1 MAARTKM
8 EKVKLSFG
16 VEMELYLA
24 WRAETFTGTVPAPP
38 GVKLSPGAPLVIK
51 GGRLTKGAKIKAL
64 ALIIEEA
71 FPSSAGTVVSLDDR
85 KLDKRNKEWYHLEA
99 YRRWD
104 VIPDGSLA
112 IPPDEL
118 ADLNSTDYGWIGA
131 EVVSPALWATNEGFD
146 EVRRMCEFLQKHFWI
161 YNARKAGFHV
171 HVGNGNEWLP
181 LNSLR
186 QIAAFLYAADPVLAQ
201 SHPRHRTNNIYC
213 ASPRLYS
220 NVSMGRRNP
229 VNPTQPD
236 LPTESVEVERPSIY
250 TRAENAVRNFF
261 KSRASPTKPAEDNKV
276 RKRDQ
281 FPPRPTVG
289 AYDIDREPIGRGL
302 YNPIPVGPVPMIT
315 AVTEILRSADRAA
328 ISRLMS
334 IGPIRGA
341 YSFVQL
347 EQEAKRTIEFRQAA
361 SMVDP
366 VQTVAYARI
375 AVGLC
380 QFAASASRDDLTKI
394 ILDCEMAEQTPSW
407 FDVYDLFMEVG
418 LYPEAKIVQAVL
430 SGTLTDDKRREYWL
444 SRKHALRL

>member
-8 EKVKLSFG
+8 ENVKLSFG

-24 WRAETFTGTVPAPP
+24 WHAEAFTGTVPAPP
-38 GVKLSPGAPLVIK
+38 GVKFGPGAPLVIK
-51 GGRLTKGAKIKAL
+51 GGRLTKGAKVKAL
-64 ALIIEEA
+64 ASIIDEA
-71 FPSSAGTVVSLDDR
+71 FPSPAGTVVPLDDR
-85 KLDKRNKEWYHLEA
+85 KLDNRNKEWYHLEG

-104 VIPDGSLA
+104 VILDASLRVT
-112 IPPDEL
+112 PDEL
-118 ADLNSTDYGWIGA
+118 EGLSCTDYGWVGV

-161 YNARKAGFHV
+161 YNARPAGFHV

-201 SHPRHRTNNIYC
+201 SHPRHRTDNVYC

-229 VNPTQPD
+229 VDPTQPD

-250 TRAENAVRNFF
+250 ARAENAVRNFF
-261 KSRASPTKPAEDNKV
+261 KPRASPTEPAEDNKV
-276 RKRDQ
+276 RKRDE

-289 AYDIDREPIGRGL
+289 AYNREPIGREL
-302 YNPIPVGPVPMIT
+302 YNPTPVEPVPMIT
-315 AVTEILRSADRAA
+315 AVTEILRSADKAA

-334 IGPIRGA
+334 IGPRRGA

-347 EQEAKRTIEFRQAA
+347 EREAKRTIEFRQAA

-380 QFAASASRDDLTKI
+380 QFAASASRDDLFKI
-394 ILDCEMAEQTPSW
+394 ILDCEMAEQNPSW
-407 FDVYDLFMEVG
+407 FDVYDLLMEVD

-430 SGTLTDDKRREYWL
+430 SETLTDDKRREYWL
-444 SRKHALRL
+444 SRKHALKL